1 MSHAYNQAVQLL
13 EDARLGADAASK
25 ASALQSLREL
35 VVHAHPQELMPALL
49 PEILELR
56 LQPESALRR
65 VLPDVIDG
73 VLPTLDS
80 LLQCLMCLTG
90 LLADPVAAV
99 VRRAAQSAHPL
110 FRAALVRVALTPLD
124 AEPALQAQRLPAVPG
139 LSPAPAALPASH
151 AVLTRAGLAQEADAA
166 AREVAAVVR
175 TCDAAPGPMAEAAL
189 RAAGALATQRPHFMP
204 RLVPALLSVAA
215 RQATMVGETATT
227 SGDGGTAATTESG
240 TPTARDDGKSV
251 TLPPATRKALTAAL
265 AQVRRC
271 THPLA
276 AAWAR
281 KVDRALADLAGGGG
295 TQDGAGE
302 ACVVAGG
309 RDGAAASK
317 PSQSAPGRPAED
329 PRPPPAK
336 RPCTEDRATEPAGPA
351 LPVESP
357 RADGA
362 ELATRVDELVARG
375 DSAGLAA
382 LYASL
387 DAESA
392 AELADLAGPFLE
404 ELGTDFHARGG
415 VEAVLDFLHAAF
427 AAEGRQDLGGE
438 DEAVTERQQGDG
450 YRAVLSKAL
459 DLVRRAL
466 PPTDRSLIS
475 VLLSAPALPAEL
487 LRDTLEGLMQ
497 TDLDHATLGLL
508 AARDLI
514 LARPPAREV
523 ALAAVLAAAHSEDA
537 GVRDRAVRL
546 LTNRLWGC
554 LGGRLQPK
562 ILREA
567 ERSLRQLVVREDGA
581 AVKQEAD
588 GTAAARVQQEADGAA
603 AARVK
608 AEATDGAA
616 TTSED
621 AGVEAR
627 ADTEATAVKRELG
640 EGAAPSVE
648 GTGSVVDPAAA
659 CALFCALCT
668 RQPGLLPRLFEAFG
682 SASAS
687 GREGIL
693 KYAGGLAT
701 TLGPTSRDLL
711 GALAD
716 LPENCMDLALG
727 MLHALASALPALP
740 EGLVR
745 AAADLAQASC
755 DARPLVPLL
764 RGLGRE
770 GLLARLPLLLGL
782 PGAEAGAA
790 LRGAAADRLVPPSEL
805 LVALHGLD
813 PVAVPGG
820 VRAVMAALGDCL
832 ADPDAFPAEAVAGAI
847 SALLTRVPLPPLLL
861 RTALQAQASGPGLA
875 AFVAR
880 TVLPALAEG
889 RLRAARADLP
899 PAVAEGLAA
908 HALRETHALPRETVA
923 LFREG

>member
-124 AEPALQAQRLPAVPG
+124 AEPALQAQVWEAARAMPAGLAAGARSASTDAARVSCLRGLESAALLLSAERLPAVPG

-392 AELADLAGPFLE
+392 AELVLARLHPPGGAPASLAADGAPLPAWQEDLLRRMAAPGNASAVVPPPVTDASRQPARSAAPSPSPLVAGATAATPTPPLPAGTAGLVARFTTDPLPLSAGEAARLRALTMRRLAAAAGGFGHWLAPRLAATQADLAGPFLE

-716 LPENCMDLALG
+716 LPE
-727 MLHALASALPALP
+727 
-740 EGLVR
+740 
-745 AAADLAQASC
+745 
-755 DARPLVPLL
+755 
-764 RGLGRE
+764 
-770 GLLARLPLLLGL
+770 LLA
-782 PGAEAGAA
+782 
-790 LRGAAADRLVPPSEL
+790 
-805 LVALHGLD
+805 
-813 PVAVPGG
+813 
-820 VRAVMAALGDCL
+820 
-832 ADPDAFPAEAVAGAI
+832 PA
-847 SALLTRVPLPPLLL
+847 P
-861 RTALQAQASGPGLA
+861 
-875 AFVAR
+875 
-880 TVLPALAEG
+880 
-889 RLRAARADLP
+889 
-899 PAVAEGLAA
+899 
-908 HALRETHALPRETVA
+908 
-923 LFREG
+923 